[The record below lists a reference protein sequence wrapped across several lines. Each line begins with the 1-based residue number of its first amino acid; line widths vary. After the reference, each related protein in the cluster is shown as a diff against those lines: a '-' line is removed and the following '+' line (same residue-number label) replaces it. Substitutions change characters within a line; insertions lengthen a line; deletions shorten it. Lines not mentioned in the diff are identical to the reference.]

1 MLDIGR
7 LDDRSDVQRMSD
19 AELIAQLAD
28 QAKQLGLDINL
39 NYSFAQPKTDP
50 EEE

>member
-7 LDDRSDVQRMSD
+7 IDERTDIQRLSD
-19 AELIAQLAD
+19 ADLIAQLAD